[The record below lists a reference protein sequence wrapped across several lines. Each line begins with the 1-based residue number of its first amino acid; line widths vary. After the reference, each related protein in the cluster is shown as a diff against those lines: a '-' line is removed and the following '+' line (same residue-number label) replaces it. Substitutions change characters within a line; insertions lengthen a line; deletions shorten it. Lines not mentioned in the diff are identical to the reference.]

1 MKNNNESAISLLFVS
16 LYIDWNFISYTFT
29 FSSSILSSINVVPS
43 SERYKLQ
50 NRLRVFFVFFLGVII
65 R

>member
-16 LYIDWNFISYTFT
+16 LYIDWNIISYTFT

-50 NRLRVFFVFFLGVII
+50 NRFRVFFVVFFGVII